1 MAKNKFF
8 SSDWFKCIVSLLAIA
23 LVACSLLTILNDVLF
38 VSPEERTKRAIT
50 KVYDG
55 VEVSDYTVLEIDNQ
69 YSVNGEILQI
79 FLVGDKTS
87 DSYDLLFQVVG
98 NKGYHDGTVTLWVKI
113 DIDNGVQT
121 IGKVLITD
129 NTKQTLMSK
138 LTGYLNP
145 SNPIDITNKFGED
158 DLFSPKEGTN
168 HYAPVSGATKSANAA
183 CNALNCVIT
192 YMGNV
197 WGK

>member
-8 SSDWFKCIVSLLAIA
+8 SSDWFKCIASLLAIA
-23 LVACSLLTILNDVLF
+23 LVACSLLAILNDVLF
-38 VSPEERTKRAIT
+38 VSPEERTQRAIT
-50 KVYDG
+50 KVYET
-55 VEVSDYTVLEIDNQ
+55 EVTDYKTLEINNE
-69 YSVNGEILQI
+69 YSKDGEILQL
-79 FLVGDKTS
+79 FLVGDENS
-87 DSYDLLFQVVG
+87 SSFDLLFQVIG
-98 NKGYHDGTVTLWVKI
+98 QKGYHDGTITLWVKI

-129 NTKQTLMSK
+129 YTKQTLMSK
-138 LTGYLNP
+138 LTNYLNP
-145 SNPIDITNKFGED
+145 KSPIDITDKFSEN
-158 DLFSPKEGTN
+158 DLFSPIPGTN